1 MSLLSNERNASFIRE
16 NPFPAEAT
24 PRGFGS
30 WIEELMFRAAELV
43 DFFPEQTRTSWIECP
58 AAFIEVQPRWCK
70 PCDETLNSTRLRET
84 PASFGASLTSIE
96 DSGFLLSFLAL
107 LRNKHSGFARILIQ
121 MKRCCSV
128 HAGVKHNS
136 YCYMYDF
143 LQTLSGTPESFSLFR
158 PSERHLPTY
167 SDIFLVTPYSIAI
180 SK

>member
-1 MSLLSNERNASFIRE
+1 MQPTKLKMSLLSNERNAPFIRE

-96 DSGFLLSFLAL
+96 DSGFLLSFLSR
-107 LRNKHSGFARILIQ
+107 LRNKSSVFLLPEVLHHSSRSSTSWLAR
-121 MKRCCSV
+121 SS
-128 HAGVKHNS
+128 A
-136 YCYMYDF
+136 F
-143 LQTLSGTPESFSLFR
+143 LFR
-158 PSERHLPTY
+158 WKDVAPFMLERN
-167 SDIFLVTPYSIAI
+167 
-180 SK
+180 